1 MKRAMLMGMLVL
13 VAATPPARAQDA
25 RKDRWQLARTDGS
38 YLWDLHLVRL
48 AGDTLVV
55 ERADSVI
62 GVPLAG
68 IDELRLV
75 QSFQQRGP
83 GGQRSA
89 VAGLAGADDT
99 VIKLTL
105 YTVDER
111 RRVLAEIL
119 RLRNDPALPR

>member
-68 IDELRLV
+68 IDELRAASGV
-75 QSFQQRGP
+75 PS
-83 GGQRSA
+83 
-89 VAGLAGADDT
+89 
-99 VIKLTL
+99 
-105 YTVDER
+105 
-111 RRVLAEIL
+111 
-119 RLRNDPALPR
+119 PASPAPTTP